1 MTDGNATT
9 SGVETA
15 TAQTPAEA
23 QPTSEERVA
32 GLERALAEARA
43 LAEERGQAMSALTER
58 AALATA
64 KYRQAALA
72 ATPEVPPELVQGAT
86 VEEVDAAMS
95 RAKAL
100 VDEVRKRAAARSD
113 LSGPRTPAGAPAR
126 SAPDLSGLTAREK
139 IAHGLARRG

>member
-1 MTDGNATT
+1 MTDENAAT
-9 SGVETA
+9 SGVEA
-15 TAQTPAEA
+15 AAAQGQAQAAETP
-23 QPTSEERVA
+23 EERVA
-32 GLERALAEARA
+32 GLERALAEART
-43 LAEERGQAMSALTER
+43 LVEERGQAVAALTER

-86 VEEVDAAMS
+86 VEEVDAAMA

-100 VDEVRKRAAARSD
+100 VDEVRKRAVAHAAET
-113 LSGPRTPAGAPAR
+113 PRTPAGAPAR
-126 SAPDLSGLTAREK
+126 SAPDLSGLTAQEK

>member
-1 MTDGNATT
+1 MTDGNETT

-15 TAQTPAEA
+15 TGQP
-23 QPTSEERVA
+23 QPTPEERVA
-32 GLERALAEARA
+32 ALERALAETRA
-43 LAEERGQAMSALTER
+43 LAEERGQAVAALTER
-58 AALATA
+58 ANLATA

-86 VEEVDAAMS
+86 VEEVDAAMA

-100 VDEVRKRAAARSD
+100 VDEVRKRAAARSAET
-113 LSGPRTPAGAPAR
+113 PRTPAGAPAR

>member
-1 MTDGNATT
+1 MTDGNETT

-15 TAQTPAEA
+15 AGQEQAQGAT
-23 QPTSEERVA
+23 QPTPEERVA
-32 GLERALAEARA
+32 ALERALAEARA
-43 LAEERGQAMSALTER
+43 LAEERGQAVAALTER

-95 RAKAL
+95 RAKTL
-100 VDEVRKRAAARSD
+100 VDEVRKRAAAPTGR
-113 LSGPRTPAGAPAR
+113 GTPAGAPAR
-126 SAPDLSGLTAREK
+126 SAPDLSALTAQEK